1 MSDFDNTGKASA
13 WRPKKQGAPIS
24 IKCFAHRDLRK
35 GEEFEVALWD
45 NESDNPKAP
54 FKTGK
59 VQDKWKP
66 PQDNMHRGAQPGQTE
81 STPDFNDDI
90 PF

>member
-13 WRPKKQGAPIS
+13 WRGKGGKAPALKV
-24 IKCFAHRDLRK
+24 KCYAHKDLAA
-35 GEEFEVALWD
+35 GTEFEVSLWT

-54 FKTGK
+54 ILKGE
-59 VQDKWKP
+59 VQDPWKP
-66 PQDNMHRGAQPGQTE
+66 PQDNMHRGAQPGQTA
-81 STPDFNDDI
+81 SDFNDDI